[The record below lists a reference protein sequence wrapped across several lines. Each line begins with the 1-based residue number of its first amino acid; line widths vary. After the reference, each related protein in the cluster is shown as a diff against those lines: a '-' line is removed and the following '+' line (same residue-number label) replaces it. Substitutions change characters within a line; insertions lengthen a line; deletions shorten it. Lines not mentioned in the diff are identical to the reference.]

1 MKKIFHFFFGR
12 TAQIETPAAGPR
24 IQSSHYPDRGGFNSW
39 AENLHRECRQT
50 FLPK

>member
-12 TAQIETPAAGPR
+12 AEQLETQSIGLR
-24 IQSSHYPDRGGFNSW
+24 IQSSCYPEKAGFNAW
-39 AENLHRECRQT
+39 AENLHNECKRT